1 MRINRGRLFL
11 NSALKVAV
19 RALLLY
25 VLFVDGVCG
34 ALGTVASGPLFSFN
48 SGAAGISGQRGGQ
61 KSLSSRPLTPSP
73 KAKLF
78 SRDFLFS
85 FQQFHFQ
92 DSTHKLQETNQHVA
106 RSNYSAGKRQKE
118 NERARKRKE
127 KAERKRQRS
136 EDATGGIPI
145 ATAEELQGLSAEQ
158 SEEEMQ
164 RAMDAVIATNDGEE
178 SERRSANVPSRLF
191 VGGLSW
197 GSTDQDLR
205 DTFAKCGTVTEAI
218 IITDR
223 DTGDSR
229 GFGFVTMQDRRDA
242 AKAIEEL
249 NGFELNGR
257 NIVVKAATER
267 PSR

>member
-1 MRINRGRLFL
+1 M
-11 NSALKVAV
+11 
-19 RALLLY
+19 
-25 VLFVDGVCG
+25 
-34 ALGTVASGPLFSFN
+34 
-48 SGAAGISGQRGGQ
+48 
-61 KSLSSRPLTPSP
+61 
-73 KAKLF
+73 
-78 SRDFLFS
+78 
-85 FQQFHFQ
+85 
-92 DSTHKLQETNQHVA
+92 A

-145 ATAEELQGLSAEQ
+145 ATAEELQGLSEDQ
-158 SEEEMQ
+158 SEEEVQ
-164 RAMDAVIATNDGEE
+164 RAMDAVISNSEGEE

-205 DTFAKCGTVTEAI
+205 DTFGQCGTVTEAI

-242 AKAIEEL
+242 AKAIEKL
-249 NGFELNGR
+249 NGFELHGR